1 MCKLYFVPLYSIL
14 FLYLILK
21 NGDLIIEVTRTK
33 LVAKATRDLQFEY
46 KLRLQEH
53 NKPCNTYTMNSLY
66 PRTLCENFF

>member
-14 FLYLILK
+14 FLYSILK
-21 NGDLIIEVTRTK
+21 NGDLIIEVTRAK

-53 NKPCNTYTMNSLY
+53 NKP
-66 PRTLCENFF
+66 